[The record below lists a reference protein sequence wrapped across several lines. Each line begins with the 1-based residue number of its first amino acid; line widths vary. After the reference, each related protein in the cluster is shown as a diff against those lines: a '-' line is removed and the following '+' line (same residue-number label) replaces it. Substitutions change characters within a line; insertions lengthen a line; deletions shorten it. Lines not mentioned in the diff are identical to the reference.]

1 MITQSLSR
9 TALSPL
15 AAAVGLAVSL
25 VVLFVLCAI
34 VQAVA
39 PGWPATHAWI
49 GLFTAEPTLSL
60 RAWVDGILWSAIF
73 GAVAG
78 TVFAAIYNAALS
90 RSA

>member
-1 MITQSLSR
+1 MSTQSSSR

-15 AAAVGLAVSL
+15 AAAAGLAVAL
-25 VVLFVLCAI
+25 VFLFVLCAI

-60 RAWVDGILWSAIF
+60 RAWVDGIVWSSVF

-78 TVFAAIYNAALS
+78 AVFVATYNAVLS

>member
-1 MITQSLSR
+1 MSTQILSR

-15 AAAVGLAVSL
+15 AAAVGLAVAL

-60 RAWVDGILWSAIF
+60 RAWVDGIVWSAVF
-73 GAVAG
+73 GAIAGAVFVAG
-78 TVFAAIYNAALS
+78 YNAVHS
-90 RSA
+90 RTA

>member
-1 MITQSLSR
+1 MSTRTLSR

-15 AAAVGLAVSL
+15 AAAVGLAAAL

-60 RAWVDGILWSAIF
+60 RAWVDGIVWSAVF
-73 GAVAG
+73 GAIAGAVFVAG
-78 TVFAAIYNAALS
+78 YNAVLS
-90 RSA
+90 RAA